1 MLRPIHGIYTQ
12 YIRTH
17 SITPDRPEQITPPS
31 NPEADAPTANSTR
44 SNATSAYPELP
55 HFNFVPRGLN
65 SVIKI
70 AGEPAQLIFSN
81 ANGMECC
88 GYHFLNSS
96 RIVLTTGEA
105 VLNDDGEVQ
114 TFRLKAGEMTIQS
127 RTTLKQYEQIDLIAY
142 SIRIEGEMC
151 ANKINISTTQE
162 VNYVEIGLPMS
173 MAQQEVPIISAEAQS
188 NLQRRVQFTSTAK
201 LQAKEELN
209 IQTDRLD
216 NASSQIQSNG
226 NVTLKTSSLTGT
238 GAVIAARDLTAKLE
252 EDYTHKNQL
261 NAGRHLWI
269 STTQRLVNQDNIKT
283 QGDVTLEA
291 KEFENQA
298 KSSIKSVHLKLKA
311 DSLKNHGVLQGSNLT
326 IDVQHMVND
335 GTGSTDEHQAGKI
348 IAERQLTIQAQTL
361 HNQEQGLVYS
371 DDELTIG
378 DIPDTPY
385 KVDGAMQ
392 ALVNSNS
399 STIASSKKLSIQA
412 GFLDNEDGQIK
423 AGSELILRSQIFTN
437 RQGRIEA
444 KGDQSV
450 LDVRAKTIDNISG
463 WLLNVG
469 TGKTQII
476 AQQALGNS
484 NPEAIEG
491 AGIIFGKG
499 PVTIQS
505 PELLNDAGG
514 AIISDQILKIK
525 APLLA
530 HRLSTLSASRRI
542 EINTNQ
548 LTSAGGLI
556 AVGDDEKL
564 KTETSLG
571 VKDLSPYIA
580 HVGVLKVRAQKVINT
595 WHKGK
600 KVQNTL
606 IRVQG
611 RITIKAQAIY
621 NTYQTQIL
629 GQRVN
634 LSAVKLFSNSNS
646 AISARDEFTLIAE
659 HFINTHGGSLH
670 SKGGI
675 LLEVKEL
682 ENRTRALIDG
692 RFLTLLLQNQLKNS
706 GVIQGGTIIIDAQ
719 NLMNDGENRTDR
731 QPAGAIIARHH
742 LTIGAQALHN
752 QEHGLLRSDG
762 DLSIGDTLDAQHQVK
777 SSMQRLVNSSS
788 STIESKEKLSIQASQ
803 LENKDGHIK
812 AGSELILR
820 SQVVNNRQGRIEAKS
835 DQSVLD
841 IQADAINN
849 ISGWLL
855 NTGTG
860 KTRIIAQQALGNFNL
875 AALEGAGIIFGKGP
889 VTIQSPKLVNNVG
902 GAIISDQILKIK
914 TLRLDNKLSTLSA
927 SRKIEIKTDKLY
939 NAGGL
944 ITVGEEEK
952 FKKETSHHIDS
963 LSRNAPYVGILEVRA
978 KEVVN
983 TWDEVEKVQK
993 TLIRVQGKITIQAQS
1008 IYNAHQ
1014 TQILGQHIN
1023 LNTEKLFSNSDSTIS
1038 ASDAFTLVAE
1048 HFINS
1053 EGGNL
1058 HSKGDI
1064 LFKVKELENR
1074 ARALID
1080 GRFLTL
1086 TLQNQ
1091 LKNSG
1096 VIQGST
1102 ITISAQNV
1110 INDGAHDTDEQQ
1122 AGVII
1127 ARHHLTI
1134 GARTLYNQEHGLL
1147 HSDGGLSIGDTF
1159 DAQHQIKSSMLQL
1172 ANVSSSTIESKEKLL
1187 IQVGQ
1192 LHNEDGQIKA
1202 GSAFILGSKVINNR
1216 RGRIEAKGDQSVLDV
1231 QAEAIDNLSGWLLNA
1246 GTGKTQIITHKIIIN
1261 SNPEAIEGAGIIFG
1275 KGPVIIQPLRLIN
1288 DIGGSIISDQIL
1300 EIKAPRLNNRLS
1312 TLSARRKI
1320 EIKTDKLYNA
1330 GGLIT
1335 VGEEEKFKKETS
1347 HHIDSLSRNT
1357 PYIGILEV
1365 RAKEVVNTWDE
1376 VEKVQKTLIRVQG
1389 KITIQ
1394 AQSIYNAHQ
1403 TQILGQHIN
1412 LNTKIFAN
1420 SNSTISA
1427 RDVFTLMAER
1437 FVNFKRANLH
1447 SNGDILL
1454 EVKELENESESSIEG
1469 AYLKL
1474 KVKEGWLKNDGVIQA
1489 STTALDVQNLTTQ
1502 EGSLHVQGGLTIEVE
1517 SFLNSNTGRILA
1529 KDLNLN
1535 AKTNLINQGGTVSA
1549 RDTLSLAAQSVIN
1562 SNKGLLQSDKSLHIS
1577 ATDFGNSGTLH
1588 SKDQV
1593 LIKSERGLNFRNER
1607 QGLVW
1612 GKTVSMGA
1620 HDRLNGFLVNQSGV
1634 IFAQNKLEMGFKE
1647 ITNLDHGTLY
1657 SGGPLTMGGVLDAQL
1672 KIQGL
1677 SEQVLNHGALID
1689 ASGDLTIH
1697 ANKLLNQNARF
1708 EIEERLIEERG
1719 IHECHDDQT
1728 NQRFDGSQIA
1738 WHGDV
1743 GGLYRVHS
1751 SGHEIFRFINY
1762 VFTRR
1767 VTTTRV
1773 THSEPGKI
1781 HAGGAISLSDQVMN
1795 DKSMII
1801 AGGAL
1806 SDLEGRPA
1814 QIENRDAIGQRVTT
1828 DQGTLQYSD
1837 RKWRGGFKRYF
1848 QREWGGH
1855 APYHPAPMVEHHTL
1869 TVAVSQPHTAVEH
1882 SAPSTALVPSSSA
1895 LSRNTLLNSGLLHL
1909 NTDPNQPYLI
1919 QIDPRFTRHSDRV
1932 SSDVLLRLLN
1942 LDPQHI
1948 PKRLGDGFYEQQ
1960 LIRDQIIGLTGHY
1973 YLSSYHN
1980 PIAEIR
1986 DLMHAG
1992 ADWAQRFNLMLGI
2005 EPTPEQINA
2014 LTTSPVWLVN
2024 QRVQLPDGSEQTV
2037 LVPKVYL
2044 APSDAPA
2051 IPRSNA
2057 LISADTIELES
2068 DRPFKNT
2075 GTVLSRSTT
2084 RIRASQIDNARGTLA
2099 SRGTLSI
2106 QTRDDIDSRAGKLI
2120 AVKKLTVQAGQ
2131 NLQLQ
2136 SQTQTTHAASGS
2148 RTHLV
2153 GLTQIQA
2160 EELEATAGSDLHLA
2174 ATQIEVEHT
2183 ARLDAKQDLILGAAT
2198 TGLQQKIVWD
2208 ERNAL
2213 SLSQHTEVGTQ
2224 IQAGALELK
2233 AGRDVT
2239 ATGAYVKAAE
2249 KLAVKARRDIH
2260 LEAAY
2265 EETDFKESHYHESS
2279 HFFGSSSELTRN
2291 ALYRKQALSS
2301 TLSGGTVQIEAGHD
2315 LNILGSNVAG
2325 MHDVDLYAGND
2336 LQQKA
2341 VEQAERTQR
2350 YSVQERSGLLESGK
2364 FGVTIGTRTQKDA
2377 QEKEHTP
2384 QIGSVIGSVSG
2395 PVRAIAGRD
2404 YEQSGSQWVV
2414 PTGDIEIRAGQGK
2427 IEAAYEQSRVW
2438 QRSEWHQSGLT
2449 VSVSAPV
2456 IAAAQTNRQMLQAS
2470 TQVSDAR
2477 MHALAA
2483 GAGALAAKNAYDA
2496 IKADPKAAGGAT
2508 VSVMLGEEHSESEQ
2522 IQLSRTALNSTLAA
2536 GGNISI
2542 QIGGLGEESTLDL
2555 MGARIEAKQNIAL
2568 NVEGRLKVEAA
2579 PNSLIEQSQQ
2589 HSQSSAVGAVATL
2602 GSQSSV
2608 GASVALSVGHG
2619 RTKGAQINYTPTL
2632 IQAGGTLELKAKSDV
2647 RLKGAQMVGKQVK
2660 AQIEGDL
2667 DIDSVQNTARYQSHA
2682 QSICGSATAG
2692 SVSAA
2697 SLNVSQRRMDSDYL
2711 SVAEQAGIQAGED
2724 GFQISVKGDTKLVG
2738 GVMAGS
2744 EQAVQKG
2751 KNKLIT
2757 ATLHNTDLT
2766 NQASYSASSI
2776 SLGGGYS
2783 QSGKGVGSDPS
2794 GKAIT
2799 PAHSGNQ
2806 LASRGGVSA
2815 ALPIVMSASGQA
2827 RSTTRSAISGAEMVI
2842 TDEARQIELTGH
2854 SAAETIAD
2862 LNRHPAQS
2870 HQALAPIFNQAEIE
2884 AGFDIVH
2891 ALGREANTFI
2901 VNRAREVD
2909 QKLEQAKRIE
2919 MAGNEPMP
2927 VEQQEALQ
2935 NMAVELRAQ
2944 AQALNQQW
2952 GPGGLSRRILT
2963 ALTAAASG
2971 NVTGAT
2977 EQFVQSGV
2985 VNLLQQHGAGYVG
2998 ELVKSGAVNEGSAAH
3013 AVLHALV
3020 GLGGA
3025 AASNQSLGA
3034 GALGGAVSSILTHAF
3049 SPTRPDET
3057 RTEQEAK
3064 HNLATTLVAG
3074 VAALTGADATVATH
3088 SAAAAIDNNWLATE
3102 QLVLAQKELDACED
3116 DIVCNAGTMIKWTGV
3131 SAKQDALTMSGL
3143 ISGLAEAGW
3152 HDLKG
3157 LAEFFKDLPKSLEGL
3172 ASLVNQEV
3180 RDQIGEE
3187 IAAEFNAKINRMQVA
3202 LREGGDQNALQ
3213 LGRDLG
3219 NLIWQIGSIAMG
3231 TVGAAQLTA
3240 SLGKIGVRLGK
3251 ETAKEFLHVDWV
3263 TMGGNFGHNGKPLLD
3278 FKQLANM
3285 EKSMVGEH
3293 FGGKFIQNLLPDAQ
3307 PIARVGASEKG
3318 IDALYKVNKNDIDYV
3333 IVEYKYDKSRL
3344 SKKTA
3349 DGPQMSDSWLIGKK
3363 TGNDRILKFAGQ
3375 KEALNITKAWKE
3387 GRVEK
3392 WLVHT
3397 SRHGKV
3403 SVSLLDK
3410 NAKRIPYNT
3419 SKLLGAK

>member
-1 MLRPIHGIYTQ
+1 MLRPIHGISTQ

-17 SITPDRPEQITPPS
+17 SITPDRPEQIPAPS
-31 NPEADAPTANSTR
+31 NPEADAPTAHRAHSIPR
-44 SNATSAYPELP
+44 S
-55 HFNFVPRGLN
+55 LN
-65 SVIKI
+65 RVIKM

-88 GYHFLNSS
+88 GYQFLHTN
-96 RIVLTTGEA
+96 RLVLTTGEPA
-105 VLNDDGEVQ
+105 LNRDGEFQ
-114 TFRLKAGEMTIQS
+114 AFRLKTGQITIQS
-127 RTTLKQYEQIDLIAY
+127 KTILKGYEQIDVIAY
-142 SIRIEGEMC
+142 SIKIEGELS
-151 ANKINISTTQE
+151 ANQINLNTA
-162 VNYVEIGLPMS
+162 VNG
-173 MAQQEVPIISAEAQS
+173 S
-188 NLQRRVQFTSTAK
+188 NLSLPVTLQQDIADTTIHSEFPRLLQFTGTAK
-201 LQAKEELN
+201 VKAEEHLSIQAD
-209 IQTDRLD
+209 TLD

-226 NVTLKTSSLTGT
+226 NITLKANRLIGAGT
-238 GAVIAARDLTAKLE
+238 LGATLDLTAKLE
-252 EDYTHKNQL
+252 ENYTHRTQL
-261 NAGRHLWI
+261 NAGRHLSI
-269 STTQRLVNQDNIKT
+269 STAQSFTNQGTLKT
-283 QGDVTLEA
+283 RGEITLKA
-291 KEFENQA
+291 KTFENQ
-298 KSSIKSVHLKLKA
+298 STSLIDGVHLKFKVENV
-311 DSLKNHGVLQGSNLT
+311 LKN
-326 IDVQHMVND
+326 
-335 GTGSTDEHQAGKI
+335 
-348 IAERQLTIQAQTL
+348 
-361 HNQEQGLVYS
+361 Y
-371 DDELTIG
+371 
-378 DIPDTPY
+378 
-385 KVDGAMQ
+385 
-392 ALVNSNS
+392 
-399 STIASSKKLSIQA
+399 
-412 GFLDNEDGQIK
+412 
-423 AGSELILRSQIFTN
+423 
-437 RQGRIEA
+437 
-444 KGDQSV
+444 
-450 LDVRAKTIDNISG
+450 
-463 WLLNVG
+463 
-469 TGKTQII
+469 
-476 AQQALGNS
+476 
-484 NPEAIEG
+484 
-491 AGIIFGKG
+491 
-499 PVTIQS
+499 
-505 PELLNDAGG
+505 
-514 AIISDQILKIK
+514 
-525 APLLA
+525 
-530 HRLSTLSASRRI
+530 
-542 EINTNQ
+542 
-548 LTSAGGLI
+548 
-556 AVGDDEKL
+556 
-564 KTETSLG
+564 
-571 VKDLSPYIA
+571 
-580 HVGVLKVRAQKVINT
+580 
-595 WHKGK
+595 
-600 KVQNTL
+600 
-606 IRVQG
+606 
-611 RITIKAQAIY
+611 
-621 NTYQTQIL
+621 
-629 GQRVN
+629 
-634 LSAVKLFSNSNS
+634 
-646 AISARDEFTLIAE
+646 
-659 HFINTHGGSLH
+659 
-670 SKGGI
+670 
-675 LLEVKEL
+675 
-682 ENRTRALIDG
+682 
-692 RFLTLLLQNQLKNS
+692 
-706 GVIQGGTIIIDAQ
+706 
-719 NLMNDGENRTDR
+719 
-731 QPAGAIIARHH
+731 
-742 LTIGAQALHN
+742 
-752 QEHGLLRSDG
+752 
-762 DLSIGDTLDAQHQVK
+762 
-777 SSMQRLVNSSS
+777 
-788 STIESKEKLSIQASQ
+788 
-803 LENKDGHIK
+803 
-812 AGSELILR
+812 
-820 SQVVNNRQGRIEAKS
+820 
-835 DQSVLD
+835 
-841 IQADAINN
+841 
-849 ISGWLL
+849 
-855 NTGTG
+855 
-860 KTRIIAQQALGNFNL
+860 
-875 AALEGAGIIFGKGP
+875 
-889 VTIQSPKLVNNVG
+889 
-902 GAIISDQILKIK
+902 
-914 TLRLDNKLSTLSA
+914 
-927 SRKIEIKTDKLY
+927 
-939 NAGGL
+939 
-944 ITVGEEEK
+944 
-952 FKKETSHHIDS
+952 
-963 LSRNAPYVGILEVRA
+963 
-978 KEVVN
+978 
-983 TWDEVEKVQK
+983 
-993 TLIRVQGKITIQAQS
+993 
-1008 IYNAHQ
+1008 
-1014 TQILGQHIN
+1014 
-1023 LNTEKLFSNSDSTIS
+1023 
-1038 ASDAFTLVAE
+1038 
-1048 HFINS
+1048 
-1053 EGGNL
+1053 
-1058 HSKGDI
+1058 
-1064 LFKVKELENR
+1064 
-1074 ARALID
+1074 
-1080 GRFLTL
+1080 
-1086 TLQNQ
+1086 
-1091 LKNSG
+1091 G

-1102 ITISAQNV
+1102 VV
-1110 INDGAHDTDEQQ
+1110 IDTQHLLNDGTEDTDEQQ
-1122 AGVII
+1122 AGAILG
-1127 ARHHLTI
+1127 RDQLML
-1134 GARTLYNQEHGLL
+1134 GARTLHNQEHGLL
-1147 HSDGGLSIGDTF
+1147 HSDGDLTIGDAFYKQNTVT
-1159 DAQHQIKSSMLQL
+1159 DL
-1172 ANVSSSTIESKEKLL
+1172 AKEFMNAEFSTVESRGKLL
-1187 IQVGQ
+1187 IKAIFLNNQK
-1192 LHNEDGQIKA
+1192 GQITA
-1202 GSAFILGSKVINNR
+1202 GSDLVLESDTLTNDQGH
-1216 RGRIEAKGDQSVLDV
+1216 IEAKGDQSVLKVRADIINNHSGYLIHNGAGPIQIV
-1231 QAEAIDNLSGWLLNA
+1231 ADMMENHNVEAI
-1246 GTGKTQIITHKIIIN
+1246 K
-1261 SNPEAIEGAGIIFG
+1261 GAGLISS
-1275 KGPVIIQPLRLIN
+1275 KGPITISVAKLSNHQ
-1288 DIGGSIISDQIL
+1288 GGTILSDQTLKIGTFYTASL
-1300 EIKAPRLNNRLS
+1300 VCYLKNLAG
-1312 TLSARRKI
+1312 TLSAHQKI
-1320 EIKTDKLYNA
+1320 EIDTYQLDNSK
-1330 GGLIT
+1330 GLIAVGKDEASEPEISSDPDRSTQPTYPGSVLEIRAHT
-1335 VGEEEKFKKETS
+1335 V
-1347 HHIDSLSRNT
+1347 INT
-1357 PYIGILEV
+1357 EGGQIVQSGQGQIQLFLDASGGGYI
-1365 RAKEVVNTWDE
+1365 A
-1376 VEKVQKTLIRVQG
+1376 
-1389 KITIQ
+1389 
-1394 AQSIYNAHQ
+1394 
-1403 TQILGQHIN
+1403 
-1412 LNTKIFAN
+1412 
-1420 SNSTISA
+1420 
-1427 RDVFTLMAER
+1427 
-1437 FVNFKRANLH
+1437 
-1447 SNGDILL
+1447 
-1454 EVKELENESESSIEG
+1454 
-1469 AYLKL
+1469 
-1474 KVKEGWLKNDGVIQA
+1474 
-1489 STTALDVQNLTTQ
+1489 
-1502 EGSLHVQGGLTIEVE
+1502 QGGLMNAWGRITIEAPNIVHTNK
-1517 SFLNSNTGRILA
+1517 SQMTG
-1529 KDLNLN
+1529 KDLNLVIGERILNQAN
-1535 AKTNLINQGGTVSA
+1535 ATLFA
-1549 RDTLSLAAQSVIN
+1549 RDRLSLKALALDNMQQGVLQSEGRIFILAMAFCN
-1562 SNKGLLQSDKSLHIS
+1562 EGTIHSQGEIRILSNKMR
-1577 ATDFGNSGTLH
+1577 NRRESGTLTQH
-1588 SKDQV
+1588 LLRLAIHPG
-1593 LIKSERGLNFRNER
+1593 LITGDTILISARGPDSLLRNTE
-1607 QGLVW
+1607 
-1612 GKTVSMGA
+1612 SM
-1620 HDRLNGFLVNQSGV
+1620 
-1634 IFAQNKLEMGFKE
+1634 IFAQNNLQIGVHE
-1647 ITNLDHGTLY
+1647 IQNRAGGTLY
-1657 SGGPLTMGGVLDAQL
+1657 SGGGLAIGRKLNAESIV
-1672 KIQGL
+1672 QGR
-1677 SEQVLNHGALID
+1677 SERILNHGSTMD
-1689 ASGDLTIH
+1689 AVGDLTIH
-1697 ANKLLNQNARF
+1697 AKALVNQNARF

-1895 LSRNTLLNSGLLHL
+1895 LSRNTLLNSGLLRL
-1909 NTDPNQPYLI
+1909 NTDPNQRYLI
-1919 QIDPRFTRHSDRV
+1919 QIDPRFTRHSDSV

-1973 YLSSYHN
+1973 YLSNHRN
-1980 PIAEIR
+1980 PFAEIR

-1992 ADWAQRFNLMLGI
+1992 ADWAKRFNLMLGI

-2024 QRVQLPDGSEQTV
+2024 QRIQLPDGSEQTV

-2106 QTRDDIDSRAGKLI
+2106 QARDDIDSRAGKLI

-2148 RTHLV
+2148 RTNLA

-2160 EELEATAGSDLHLA
+2160 GELEATAGSDLHLA

-2183 ARLDAKQDLILGAAT
+2183 ARLDAQQDLILGTAT

-2265 EETDFKESHYHESS
+2265 EETDFEESHYHESS

-2291 ALYRKQALSS
+2291 VLYRKQALSS

-2325 MHDVDLYAGND
+2325 MHDVDLYAGNA

-2456 IAAAQTNRQMLQAS
+2456 IAAAQTNRQMLQTS

-2536 GGNISI
+2536 GGDISI
-2542 QIGGLGEESTLDL
+2542 QIGGLGEKSTLDL

-2568 NVEGRLKVEAA
+2568 NVEGRLKMEAA

-3116 DIVCNAGTMIKWTGV
+3116 DFVCNAGTMIKWTGV

-3157 LAEFFKDLPKSLEGL
+3157 LAEFFKDLPKSLAGL

-3240 SLGKIGVRLGK
+3240 SLGKVGVRLGK
-3251 ETAKEFLHVDWV
+3251 EAAKEFLHVDWV

-3318 IDALYKVNKNDIDYV
+3318 IDALYKVNKNGIDYV

-3363 TGNDRILKFAGQ
+3363 TGRNRILRFAGP
-3375 KEALNITKAWKE
+3375 EEGLNITEAWKM
-3387 GRVEK
+3387 GRAEK

-3397 SRHGKV
+3397 SRHGRV

-3419 SKLLGAK
+3419 SKLLGEK

>member
-1 MLRPIHGIYTQ
+1 MLRPIHGISTQ

-17 SITPDRPEQITPPS
+17 SITPDRPEQITAPS
-31 NPEADAPTANSTR
+31 NSEADAPTAHRAHS
-44 SNATSAYPELP
+44 
-55 HFNFVPRGLN
+55 VPRSLN
-65 SVIKI
+65 RVIKI

-88 GYHFLNSS
+88 GYQFLHTN
-96 RIVLTTGEA
+96 RLVLTTGEPI
-105 VLNDDGEVQ
+105 LNRDGEFQ
-114 TFRLKAGEMTIQS
+114 AFRLKTGQITIQS
-127 RTTLKQYEQIDLIAY
+127 KTTLKGYEQIDVIAY
-142 SIRIEGEMC
+142 SIKIEGELS
-151 ANKINISTTQE
+151 ANQINLNTA
-162 VNYVEIGLPMS
+162 VNG
-173 MAQQEVPIISAEAQS
+173 S
-188 NLQRRVQFTSTAK
+188 NLSLPVTLQQDIADTTIHSEFPRQLQFTGTAK
-201 LQAKEELN
+201 VKAEEHLSIQAD
-209 IQTDRLD
+209 TLD

-226 NVTLKTSSLTGT
+226 NITLKANRLIGAGT
-238 GAVIAARDLTAKLE
+238 LGATLDLTAKLE
-252 EDYTHKNQL
+252 ERYTHRTQL
-261 NAGRHLWI
+261 NAGRHLSI
-269 STTQRLVNQDNIKT
+269 STAQSFTNQGTLKT
-283 QGDVTLEA
+283 RGEITLKAKTLE
-291 KEFENQA
+291 NQ
-298 KSSIKSVHLKLKA
+298 STSLIDGVHLKFKVENV
-311 DSLKNHGVLQGSNLT
+311 LKN
-326 IDVQHMVND
+326 
-335 GTGSTDEHQAGKI
+335 
-348 IAERQLTIQAQTL
+348 
-361 HNQEQGLVYS
+361 Y
-371 DDELTIG
+371 
-378 DIPDTPY
+378 
-385 KVDGAMQ
+385 
-392 ALVNSNS
+392 
-399 STIASSKKLSIQA
+399 
-412 GFLDNEDGQIK
+412 
-423 AGSELILRSQIFTN
+423 
-437 RQGRIEA
+437 
-444 KGDQSV
+444 
-450 LDVRAKTIDNISG
+450 
-463 WLLNVG
+463 
-469 TGKTQII
+469 
-476 AQQALGNS
+476 
-484 NPEAIEG
+484 
-491 AGIIFGKG
+491 
-499 PVTIQS
+499 
-505 PELLNDAGG
+505 
-514 AIISDQILKIK
+514 
-525 APLLA
+525 
-530 HRLSTLSASRRI
+530 
-542 EINTNQ
+542 
-548 LTSAGGLI
+548 
-556 AVGDDEKL
+556 
-564 KTETSLG
+564 
-571 VKDLSPYIA
+571 
-580 HVGVLKVRAQKVINT
+580 
-595 WHKGK
+595 
-600 KVQNTL
+600 
-606 IRVQG
+606 
-611 RITIKAQAIY
+611 
-621 NTYQTQIL
+621 
-629 GQRVN
+629 
-634 LSAVKLFSNSNS
+634 
-646 AISARDEFTLIAE
+646 
-659 HFINTHGGSLH
+659 
-670 SKGGI
+670 
-675 LLEVKEL
+675 
-682 ENRTRALIDG
+682 
-692 RFLTLLLQNQLKNS
+692 
-706 GVIQGGTIIIDAQ
+706 
-719 NLMNDGENRTDR
+719 
-731 QPAGAIIARHH
+731 
-742 LTIGAQALHN
+742 
-752 QEHGLLRSDG
+752 
-762 DLSIGDTLDAQHQVK
+762 
-777 SSMQRLVNSSS
+777 
-788 STIESKEKLSIQASQ
+788 
-803 LENKDGHIK
+803 
-812 AGSELILR
+812 
-820 SQVVNNRQGRIEAKS
+820 
-835 DQSVLD
+835 
-841 IQADAINN
+841 
-849 ISGWLL
+849 
-855 NTGTG
+855 
-860 KTRIIAQQALGNFNL
+860 
-875 AALEGAGIIFGKGP
+875 
-889 VTIQSPKLVNNVG
+889 
-902 GAIISDQILKIK
+902 
-914 TLRLDNKLSTLSA
+914 
-927 SRKIEIKTDKLY
+927 
-939 NAGGL
+939 
-944 ITVGEEEK
+944 
-952 FKKETSHHIDS
+952 
-963 LSRNAPYVGILEVRA
+963 
-978 KEVVN
+978 
-983 TWDEVEKVQK
+983 
-993 TLIRVQGKITIQAQS
+993 
-1008 IYNAHQ
+1008 
-1014 TQILGQHIN
+1014 
-1023 LNTEKLFSNSDSTIS
+1023 
-1038 ASDAFTLVAE
+1038 
-1048 HFINS
+1048 
-1053 EGGNL
+1053 
-1058 HSKGDI
+1058 
-1064 LFKVKELENR
+1064 
-1074 ARALID
+1074 
-1080 GRFLTL
+1080 
-1086 TLQNQ
+1086 
-1091 LKNSG
+1091 G

-1102 ITISAQNV
+1102 VVIDAQHLL
-1110 INDGAHDTDEQQ
+1110 NDGTDDTDEQQ
-1122 AGVII
+1122 AGAILG
-1127 ARHHLTI
+1127 RDQLML
-1134 GARTLYNQEHGLL
+1134 GAWFLHNQEHGLL
-1147 HSDGGLSIGDTF
+1147 HSDGELTIGGSF
-1159 DAQHQIKSSMLQL
+1159 NAQHKAEGPAYSLTNM
-1172 ANVSSSTIESKEKLL
+1172 ASSTIESRKPLL
-1187 IQVGQ
+1187 IQAHILDNQ
-1192 LHNEDGQIKA
+1192 NGQITT
-1202 GSAFILGSKVINNR
+1202 GSDLILKSKILNNMQ
-1216 RGRIEAKGDQSVLDV
+1216 GHIETHGAQSALDV
-1231 QAEAIDNLSGWLLNA
+1231 QADVIDNTSGRILHT
-1246 GTGKTQIITHKIIIN
+1246 GTGPMQIFAHASIMNRK
-1261 SNPEAIEGAGIIFG
+1261 EEGVKGAGFIIG
-1275 KGPVIIQPLRLIN
+1275 KGLVTLTAP
-1288 DIGGSIISDQIL
+1288 QIL
-1300 EIKAPRLNNRLS
+1300 NYDGATILSHHTLKIKTFYTDSLTCCLS
-1312 TLSARRKI
+1312 NLAGTLSAHQKI
-1320 EIKTDKLYNA
+1320 EIDTYQLDNSK
-1330 GGLIT
+1330 GLIAVGKDEASEPEISSDPDRSTQPTYPGSVLEIRAHT
-1335 VGEEEKFKKETS
+1335 V
-1347 HHIDSLSRNT
+1347 INT
-1357 PYIGILEV
+1357 EGGQIVQSGQGQIQLFLDASGGGYI
-1365 RAKEVVNTWDE
+1365 A
-1376 VEKVQKTLIRVQG
+1376 
-1389 KITIQ
+1389 
-1394 AQSIYNAHQ
+1394 
-1403 TQILGQHIN
+1403 
-1412 LNTKIFAN
+1412 
-1420 SNSTISA
+1420 
-1427 RDVFTLMAER
+1427 
-1437 FVNFKRANLH
+1437 
-1447 SNGDILL
+1447 
-1454 EVKELENESESSIEG
+1454 
-1469 AYLKL
+1469 
-1474 KVKEGWLKNDGVIQA
+1474 
-1489 STTALDVQNLTTQ
+1489 
-1502 EGSLHVQGGLTIEVE
+1502 QGGLMNAWGRITIEAPNIVHTNK
-1517 SFLNSNTGRILA
+1517 SQMTG
-1529 KDLNLN
+1529 KDLNLVIGERILNQAN
-1535 AKTNLINQGGTVSA
+1535 ATLFA
-1549 RDTLSLAAQSVIN
+1549 RDRLSLKALALDNMQQGVLQSEGRIFILAMAFCN
-1562 SNKGLLQSDKSLHIS
+1562 EGTIHSQGEIRILSNKMR
-1577 ATDFGNSGTLH
+1577 NRRESGTLTQH
-1588 SKDQV
+1588 LLRLAIHPG
-1593 LIKSERGLNFRNER
+1593 LITGDTILISARGPDSLLRNTE
-1607 QGLVW
+1607 
-1612 GKTVSMGA
+1612 SM
-1620 HDRLNGFLVNQSGV
+1620 
-1634 IFAQNKLEMGFKE
+1634 IFAQNSLQIGVHE
-1647 ITNLDHGTLY
+1647 IQNRAGGTLY
-1657 SGGPLTMGGVLDAQL
+1657 SGGGLAIGRKLNAESIV
-1672 KIQGL
+1672 QGR
-1677 SEQVLNHGALID
+1677 SERILNHGSTMD
-1689 ASGDLTIH
+1689 AVGDLTIH
-1697 ANKLLNQNARF
+1697 AKALVNQNARF

-1895 LSRNTLLNSGLLHL
+1895 LSRNTLLNSGLLRL
-1909 NTDPNQPYLI
+1909 NTDPNQRYLI
-1919 QIDPRFTRHSDRV
+1919 QIDPRFTRHSDSV

-1973 YLSSYHN
+1973 YLSNHRN
-1980 PIAEIR
+1980 PFAEIR

-1992 ADWAQRFNLMLGI
+1992 ADWAKRFNLMLGI

-2024 QRVQLPDGSEQTV
+2024 QRIQLPDGSEQTV

-2106 QTRDDIDSRAGKLI
+2106 QARDDIDSRAGKLI

-2148 RTHLV
+2148 RTNLA

-2160 EELEATAGSDLHLA
+2160 GELEATAGSDLHLA

-2183 ARLDAKQDLILGAAT
+2183 ARLDAQQDLILGTAT

-2265 EETDFKESHYHESS
+2265 EETDFEESHYHESS

-2291 ALYRKQALSS
+2291 VLYRKQALSS

-2325 MHDVDLYAGND
+2325 MHDVDLYAGNA

-2456 IAAAQTNRQMLQAS
+2456 IAAAQTNRQMLQTS

-2536 GGNISI
+2536 GGDISI
-2542 QIGGLGEESTLDL
+2542 QIGGLGEKSTLDL

-2568 NVEGRLKVEAA
+2568 NVEGRLKMEAA

-2998 ELVKSGAVNEGSAAH
+2998 ELVKSGAVNEGSPAH
-3013 AVLHALV
+3013 VALHALV
-3020 GLGGA
+3020 GLSGA
-3025 AASNQSLGA
+3025 AASNQNLGA
-3034 GALGGAVSSILTHAF
+3034 GALGGVVSSILTHAF
-3049 SPTRPDET
+3049 SPTHPDET

-3152 HDLKG
+3152 HDAEGVVEFVKNFPNSLK
-3157 LAEFFKDLPKSLEGL
+3157 EL

-3187 IAAEFNAKINRMQVA
+3187 IAAEFNARINRIQA
-3202 LREGGDQNALQ
+3202 AAREGGDQNALQ
-3213 LGRDLG
+3213 LGRELG
-3219 NLIWQIGSIAMG
+3219 NLFWQIGSIALVAG
-3231 TVGAAQLTA
+3231 GAAKLTA

-3251 ETAKEFLHVDWV
+3251 ESLEKLSGLAKFDHLVKA
-3263 TMGGNFGHNGKPLLD
+3263 GGVFGIDGKPLMD
-3278 FKQLANM
+3278 FSRLTNAQKG
-3285 EKSMVGEH
+3285 MVGEIL
-3293 FGGKFIQNLLPDAQ
+3293 GSNKVQKLLPEAKR
-3307 PIARVGASEKG
+3307 IGRVPSIGQTG
-3318 IDALYKVNKNDIDYV
+3318 IDDLYKINKPGIDYV
-3333 IVEYKYDKSRL
+3333 IVEYKFGSSAL
-3344 SKKTA
+3344 KKTA
-3349 DGPQMSDSWLIGKK
+3349 DGLQMSDSWLIGTN
-3363 TGNDRILKFAGQ
+3363 TGTNRIF
-3375 KEALNITKAWKE
+3375 EAIGNPVIAKAARNAMDN
-3387 GRVEK
+3387 GRIEK

-3397 SRHGKV
+3397 DPYGRVNFGI
-3403 SVSLLDK
+3403 LDK
-3410 NAKRIPYNT
+3410 NG
-3419 SKLLGAK
+3419 KLILQPVSQILGNIK

>member
-1 MLRPIHGIYTQ
+1 MMLRPIHGISTQ

-17 SITPDRPEQITPPS
+17 SITPDRPEQIPAPS
-31 NPEADAPTANSTR
+31 NPEADAPTAHRAHSIPR
-44 SNATSAYPELP
+44 S
-55 HFNFVPRGLN
+55 LN
-65 SVIKI
+65 RVIKM

-88 GYHFLNSS
+88 GYQFLHTN
-96 RIVLTTGEA
+96 RLVLTTGEPA
-105 VLNDDGEVQ
+105 LNRDGEFQ
-114 TFRLKAGEMTIQS
+114 AFRLKTGQITIQS
-127 RTTLKQYEQIDLIAY
+127 KTILKGYEQIDVIAY
-142 SIRIEGEMC
+142 SIKIEGELS
-151 ANKINISTTQE
+151 ANQINLNTA
-162 VNYVEIGLPMS
+162 VNG
-173 MAQQEVPIISAEAQS
+173 S
-188 NLQRRVQFTSTAK
+188 NLSLPVTLQQDIADTTIHSEFPRLLQFTGTAK
-201 LQAKEELN
+201 VKAEEHLSIQAD
-209 IQTDRLD
+209 TLD

-226 NVTLKTSSLTGT
+226 NITLKANRLIGAGT
-238 GAVIAARDLTAKLE
+238 LGATLDLTAKLE
-252 EDYTHKNQL
+252 ENYTHRTQL
-261 NAGRHLWI
+261 NAGRHLSI
-269 STTQRLVNQDNIKT
+269 STAQSFTNQGTLKT
-283 QGDVTLEA
+283 RGEITLKA
-291 KEFENQA
+291 KTFENQ
-298 KSSIKSVHLKLKA
+298 STSLIDGVHLKFKVENV
-311 DSLKNHGVLQGSNLT
+311 LKN
-326 IDVQHMVND
+326 
-335 GTGSTDEHQAGKI
+335 
-348 IAERQLTIQAQTL
+348 
-361 HNQEQGLVYS
+361 Y
-371 DDELTIG
+371 
-378 DIPDTPY
+378 
-385 KVDGAMQ
+385 
-392 ALVNSNS
+392 
-399 STIASSKKLSIQA
+399 
-412 GFLDNEDGQIK
+412 
-423 AGSELILRSQIFTN
+423 
-437 RQGRIEA
+437 
-444 KGDQSV
+444 
-450 LDVRAKTIDNISG
+450 
-463 WLLNVG
+463 
-469 TGKTQII
+469 
-476 AQQALGNS
+476 
-484 NPEAIEG
+484 
-491 AGIIFGKG
+491 
-499 PVTIQS
+499 
-505 PELLNDAGG
+505 
-514 AIISDQILKIK
+514 
-525 APLLA
+525 
-530 HRLSTLSASRRI
+530 
-542 EINTNQ
+542 
-548 LTSAGGLI
+548 
-556 AVGDDEKL
+556 
-564 KTETSLG
+564 
-571 VKDLSPYIA
+571 
-580 HVGVLKVRAQKVINT
+580 
-595 WHKGK
+595 
-600 KVQNTL
+600 
-606 IRVQG
+606 
-611 RITIKAQAIY
+611 
-621 NTYQTQIL
+621 
-629 GQRVN
+629 
-634 LSAVKLFSNSNS
+634 
-646 AISARDEFTLIAE
+646 
-659 HFINTHGGSLH
+659 
-670 SKGGI
+670 
-675 LLEVKEL
+675 
-682 ENRTRALIDG
+682 
-692 RFLTLLLQNQLKNS
+692 
-706 GVIQGGTIIIDAQ
+706 
-719 NLMNDGENRTDR
+719 
-731 QPAGAIIARHH
+731 
-742 LTIGAQALHN
+742 
-752 QEHGLLRSDG
+752 
-762 DLSIGDTLDAQHQVK
+762 
-777 SSMQRLVNSSS
+777 
-788 STIESKEKLSIQASQ
+788 
-803 LENKDGHIK
+803 
-812 AGSELILR
+812 
-820 SQVVNNRQGRIEAKS
+820 
-835 DQSVLD
+835 
-841 IQADAINN
+841 
-849 ISGWLL
+849 
-855 NTGTG
+855 
-860 KTRIIAQQALGNFNL
+860 
-875 AALEGAGIIFGKGP
+875 
-889 VTIQSPKLVNNVG
+889 
-902 GAIISDQILKIK
+902 
-914 TLRLDNKLSTLSA
+914 
-927 SRKIEIKTDKLY
+927 
-939 NAGGL
+939 
-944 ITVGEEEK
+944 
-952 FKKETSHHIDS
+952 
-963 LSRNAPYVGILEVRA
+963 
-978 KEVVN
+978 
-983 TWDEVEKVQK
+983 
-993 TLIRVQGKITIQAQS
+993 
-1008 IYNAHQ
+1008 
-1014 TQILGQHIN
+1014 
-1023 LNTEKLFSNSDSTIS
+1023 
-1038 ASDAFTLVAE
+1038 
-1048 HFINS
+1048 
-1053 EGGNL
+1053 
-1058 HSKGDI
+1058 
-1064 LFKVKELENR
+1064 
-1074 ARALID
+1074 
-1080 GRFLTL
+1080 
-1086 TLQNQ
+1086 
-1091 LKNSG
+1091 G

-1102 ITISAQNV
+1102 VV
-1110 INDGAHDTDEQQ
+1110 IDTQHLLNDGTEDTDEQQ
-1122 AGVII
+1122 AGAILG
-1127 ARHHLTI
+1127 RDQLML
-1134 GARTLYNQEHGLL
+1134 GARTLHNQEHGLL
-1147 HSDGGLSIGDTF
+1147 HSDGDLTIGDAFYKQNTVT
-1159 DAQHQIKSSMLQL
+1159 DL
-1172 ANVSSSTIESKEKLL
+1172 AKEFMNAEFSTVESRGKLL
-1187 IQVGQ
+1187 IKAIFLNNQK
-1192 LHNEDGQIKA
+1192 GQITA
-1202 GSAFILGSKVINNR
+1202 GSDLVLESDTLTNDQGH
-1216 RGRIEAKGDQSVLDV
+1216 IEAKGDQSVLKVRADIINNHSGYLIHNGAGPIQIV
-1231 QAEAIDNLSGWLLNA
+1231 ADMMENHNVEAI
-1246 GTGKTQIITHKIIIN
+1246 K
-1261 SNPEAIEGAGIIFG
+1261 GAGLISS
-1275 KGPVIIQPLRLIN
+1275 KGPITISVAKLSNHQ
-1288 DIGGSIISDQIL
+1288 GGTILSDQTLKIGTFYTASL
-1300 EIKAPRLNNRLS
+1300 VCYLKNLAG
-1312 TLSARRKI
+1312 TLSAHQKI
-1320 EIKTDKLYNA
+1320 EIDTYQLDNSK
-1330 GGLIT
+1330 GLIAVGKDEASEPEISSDPDRSTQPTYPGSVLEIRAHT
-1335 VGEEEKFKKETS
+1335 V
-1347 HHIDSLSRNT
+1347 INT
-1357 PYIGILEV
+1357 EGGQIVQSGQGQIQLFLDASGGGYI
-1365 RAKEVVNTWDE
+1365 A
-1376 VEKVQKTLIRVQG
+1376 
-1389 KITIQ
+1389 
-1394 AQSIYNAHQ
+1394 
-1403 TQILGQHIN
+1403 
-1412 LNTKIFAN
+1412 
-1420 SNSTISA
+1420 
-1427 RDVFTLMAER
+1427 
-1437 FVNFKRANLH
+1437 
-1447 SNGDILL
+1447 
-1454 EVKELENESESSIEG
+1454 
-1469 AYLKL
+1469 
-1474 KVKEGWLKNDGVIQA
+1474 
-1489 STTALDVQNLTTQ
+1489 
-1502 EGSLHVQGGLTIEVE
+1502 QGGLMNAWGRITIEAPNIVHTNK
-1517 SFLNSNTGRILA
+1517 SQMTG
-1529 KDLNLN
+1529 KDLNLVIGERILNQAN
-1535 AKTNLINQGGTVSA
+1535 ATLFA
-1549 RDTLSLAAQSVIN
+1549 RDRLSLKALALDNMQQGVLQSEGRIFILAMAFCN
-1562 SNKGLLQSDKSLHIS
+1562 EGTIHSQGEIRILSNKMR
-1577 ATDFGNSGTLH
+1577 NRRESGTLTQH
-1588 SKDQV
+1588 LLRLAIHPG
-1593 LIKSERGLNFRNER
+1593 LITGDTILISARGPDSLLRNTE
-1607 QGLVW
+1607 
-1612 GKTVSMGA
+1612 SM
-1620 HDRLNGFLVNQSGV
+1620 
-1634 IFAQNKLEMGFKE
+1634 IFAQNNLQIGVHE
-1647 ITNLDHGTLY
+1647 IQNRAGGTLY
-1657 SGGPLTMGGVLDAQL
+1657 SGGGLAIGRKLNAESIV
-1672 KIQGL
+1672 QGR
-1677 SEQVLNHGALID
+1677 SERILNHGSTMD
-1689 ASGDLTIH
+1689 AVGDLTIH
-1697 ANKLLNQNARF
+1697 AKALVNQNARF

-1895 LSRNTLLNSGLLHL
+1895 LSRNTLLNSGLLRL
-1909 NTDPNQPYLI
+1909 NTDPNQRYLI
-1919 QIDPRFTRHSDRV
+1919 QIDPRFTRHSDSV

-1973 YLSSYHN
+1973 YLSNHRN
-1980 PIAEIR
+1980 PFAEIR

-1992 ADWAQRFNLMLGI
+1992 ADWAKRFNLMLGI

-2024 QRVQLPDGSEQTV
+2024 QRIQLPDGSEQTV

-2106 QTRDDIDSRAGKLI
+2106 QARDDIDSRAGKLI

-2148 RTHLV
+2148 RTNLA

-2160 EELEATAGSDLHLA
+2160 GELEATAGSDLHLA

-2183 ARLDAKQDLILGAAT
+2183 ARLDAQQDLILGTAT

-2265 EETDFKESHYHESS
+2265 EETDFEESHYHESS

-2291 ALYRKQALSS
+2291 VLYRKQALSS

-2325 MHDVDLYAGND
+2325 MHDVDLYAGNA

-2456 IAAAQTNRQMLQAS
+2456 IAAAQTNRQMLQTS

-2536 GGNISI
+2536 GGDISI
-2542 QIGGLGEESTLDL
+2542 QIGGLGEKSTLDL

-2568 NVEGRLKVEAA
+2568 NVEGRLKMEAA

-3116 DIVCNAGTMIKWTGV
+3116 DFVCNAGTMIKWTGV

-3157 LAEFFKDLPKSLEGL
+3157 LAEFFKDLPKSLAGL

-3240 SLGKIGVRLGK
+3240 SLGKVGVRLGK
-3251 ETAKEFLHVDWV
+3251 EAAKEFLHVDWV

-3318 IDALYKVNKNDIDYV
+3318 IDALYKVNKNGIDYV

-3363 TGNDRILKFAGQ
+3363 TGRNRILRFAGP
-3375 KEALNITKAWKE
+3375 EEGLNITEAWKM
-3387 GRVEK
+3387 GRAEK

-3397 SRHGKV
+3397 SRHGRV

-3419 SKLLGAK
+3419 SKLLGEK